1 MRAVLIDALEK
12 QYEADIAA
20 ADATIKLLLENSV
33 GVSEHLNHQKEL
45 DCQLH
50 KIASA
55 EEKIQVEFDNDRITP
70 KYVLEDK

>member
-1 MRAVLIDALEK
+1 MREVLIDALEK

-20 ADATIKLLLENSV
+20 ADAVIKLLLEKSV
-33 GVSEHLNHQKEL
+33 AISDHINIQKEL

-55 EEKIQVEFDNDRITP
+55 DEKLQVLKDYEIPSKEKDAI
-70 KYVLEDK
+70 

>member
-1 MRAVLIDALEK
+1 MRAVLIDALQK

-33 GVSEHLNHQKEL
+33 AISEHVDHQKEI

-55 EEKIQVEFDNDRITP
+55 EEKLQVLKDYETP
-70 KYVLEDK
+70 KGE

>member
-1 MRAVLIDALEK
+1 MRAVLIDALQK

-20 ADATIKLLLENSV
+20 ADATIKLLFENSV

-55 EEKIQVEFDNDRITP
+55 EEKLQVLKDYEISQEEKT
-70 KYVLEDK
+70 

>member
-20 ADATIKLLLENSV
+20 ADATIKLLLENAV

-45 DCQLH
+45 DCQLQ

-55 EEKIQVEFDNDRITP
+55 EEKIQVLKDYEIP
-70 KYVLEDK
+70 KKEKA

>member
-1 MRAVLIDALEK
+1 MRAVLTDALQK

-20 ADATIKLLLENSV
+20 ADVVIKLILEKSV
-33 GVSEHLNHQKEL
+33 AISDHVSVQKEL

-55 EEKIQVEFDNDRITP
+55 EEKLQVLKDYEIP
-70 KYVLEDK
+70 KVKI

>member
-20 ADATIKLLLENSV
+20 ADAAIKLLLENSV
-33 GVSEHLNHQKEL
+33 AVSEHLNHQKEL

-55 EEKIQVEFDNDRITP
+55 EEKLS
-70 KYVLEDK
+70 VLEEYTVPSKEKDAL

>member
-20 ADATIKLLLENSV
+20 ADAVIKLLSEKSV
-33 GVSEHLNHQKEL
+33 AISDHINIQKEL

-50 KIASA
+50 KVASA
-55 EEKIQVEFDNDRITP
+55 EEKLQVLKDYEIPSKEKDAI
-70 KYVLEDK
+70 

>member
-1 MRAVLIDALEK
+1 MRSVLIDALEK
-12 QYEADIAA
+12 QYEAEIAA
-20 ADATIKLLLENSV
+20 ADATIKLLLENAV

-55 EEKIQVEFDNDRITP
+55 EEKIQVLKDYEIP
-70 KYVLEDK
+70 KKEKA

>member
-1 MRAVLIDALEK
+1 MRRVLIDALEK
-12 QYEADIAA
+12 QYDAEIAA

-55 EEKIQVEFDNDRITP
+55 EEKLS
-70 KYVLEDK
+70 VLEEYTIPHKEKDAI

>member
-1 MRAVLIDALEK
+1 MKEALIDALEK
-12 QYEADIAA
+12 QYEAEIAA
-20 ADATIKLLLENSV
+20 ADVVIKLLLEKSV

-55 EEKIQVEFDNDRITP
+55 EEKLSVLDQYTIPSKENDA
-70 KYVLEDK
+70 V